1 MYKEITKQE
10 LKRVQLLLDQKLYNQ
25 LVRYVSEQK
34 IAGKTTSHS
43 KVAREAI
50 KTFLKEQQ

>member
-34 IAGKTTSHS
+34 IAGKVTSHS

-50 KTFLKEQQ
+50 KTFLNENK